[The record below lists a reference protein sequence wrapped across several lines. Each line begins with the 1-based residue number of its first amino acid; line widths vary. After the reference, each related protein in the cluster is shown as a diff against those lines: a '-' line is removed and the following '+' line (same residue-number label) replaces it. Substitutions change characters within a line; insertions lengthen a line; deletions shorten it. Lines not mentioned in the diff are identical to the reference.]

1 MTTITTTP
9 TARINGT
16 VILGAAAA
24 LAVLWLL
31 AGPLG
36 SIGAASDA
44 AFGDAADADAQLMD
58 AAGPA
63 VPLAHRPAVHPAAT
77 TEGAVAVA
85 LDAAAEEH
93 GVDGSLVRAVAW
105 VESSFRPTVRS
116 DAGAVGI
123 MQLMPATV
131 VHAEELV
138 GHDLDPLDVQDN
150 VHGGAAYLAH
160 LLDRADGDVAHALA
174 AYHQGWTGV
183 MRDGVSS
190 TSAGYVD
197 RVMDL
202 HQQLEGHRSGAW
214 A

>member
-1 MTTITTTP
+1 MTTITTP

-16 VILGAAAA
+16 AIVGAAAA

-36 SIGAASDA
+36 SIGAASDVS
-44 AFGDAADADAQLMD
+44 FGGSAVADAPPMD
-58 AAGPA
+58 EAGPA
-63 VPLAHRPAVHPAAT
+63 VPLAHRPALHPAAT

-85 LDAAAEEH
+85 LDAAAQEH

-116 DAGAVGI
+116 DAGAVGV

-150 VHGGAAYLAH
+150 VRGGAAYLAH

-190 TSAGYVD
+190 TSAGYVE
-197 RVMDL
+197 RVLDL
-202 HQQLEGHRSGAW
+202 HEQLEDHRAAAW

>member
-1 MTTITTTP
+1 MTTITTP

-16 VILGAAAA
+16 AIVGAAAA

-36 SIGAASDA
+36 SIGAASDVS
-44 AFGDAADADAQLMD
+44 FGGSAVADAAQMD
-58 AAGPA
+58 EAEPA

-85 LDAAAEEH
+85 LDAAAQEH
-93 GVDGSLVRAVAW
+93 GIDGSLVRAVAW

-150 VHGGAAYLAH
+150 VRGGAAYLAH

-183 MRDGVSS
+183 MRDGVSD
-190 TSAGYVD
+190 TSAGYVE
-197 RVMDL
+197 RVLDL
-202 HQQLEGHRSGAW
+202 HEQLEDHRAAAW